1 MNETT
6 QYSLKELRARKNE
19 TQSEVAEHIGV
30 TPQTYCSWEKDISC
44 VSISKVNALS
54 KHFGVRLDQIKIE

>member
-44 VSISKVNALS
+44 VSVGKVNALS